1 MGVIN
6 EFGGILTKKV
16 LNNLSQIT
24 EVINECKN
32 KWGIPLRI
40 TNMMLTN
47 NLLRNMY
54 TNLRGLERASDRLSS
69 QKEVRRPSDDP
80 VRAVTSLALRSSLG
94 NVGQY
99 IKNISDAQSWLEI
112 TEGALG
118 NAIDVLQRAREL
130 AVNGSTDTIPQGS
143 RLALAQEVRQLREQ
157 LIQIANTTHGSRY
170 IFGGTRTSKP
180 PYDDGWKGNDGKI
193 EFLISPEVTIQVNLP
208 GGDLFSA
215 AIDTLEQL
223 AGLLEDDTKSG
234 TDVSTVIGELD
245 EILDNFIAKRGE
257 IGAKTNR
264 MERSLDRLAGT
275 EISVIELLSKA
286 EDADIARAIID
297 LKAQE
302 NAYRVTLAAGARIVM
317 PTLLDFLR

>member
-1 MGVIN
+1 M
-6 EFGGILTKKV
+6 
-16 LNNLSQIT
+16 
-24 EVINECKN
+24 
-32 KWGIPLRI
+32 RI

-54 TNLRGLERASDRLSS
+54 TNLRGLERASDRLAS

-80 VRAVTSLALRSSLG
+80 VRVVTSLALRNNLG
-94 NVGQY
+94 KVGQY
-99 IKNISDAQSWLEI
+99 QKNISDAQSWLEI

-130 AVNGSTDTIPQGS
+130 AVNGSTDTVPQES
-143 RLALAQEVRQLREQ
+143 RLALAQEVRQLKEQ

-170 IFGGTRTSKP
+170 IFGGTRTSEP
-180 PYDDGWKGNDGKI
+180 PYDGGWKGNDGKI
-193 EFLISPEVTIQVNLP
+193 EFLISPEVTIQINLP
-208 GGDLFSA
+208 GGDLFGDENSG
-215 AIDTLEQL
+215 AIGVLEKM
-223 AGLLEDDTKSG
+223 ADFLEDDTKSG
-234 TDVSTVIGELD
+234 TDISSVIGELD
-245 EILDNFIAKRGE
+245 EIIDNFIAKRGE

-264 MERSLDRLAGT
+264 METSLDRLGET

-317 PTLLDFLR
+317 PTLMDFLR

>member
-1 MGVIN
+1 M
-6 EFGGILTKKV
+6 
-16 LNNLSQIT
+16 
-24 EVINECKN
+24 
-32 KWGIPLRI
+32 RI
-40 TNMMLTN
+40 TNSMLTN

-80 VRAVTSLALRSSLG
+80 VRVVTSLALRSSLG
-94 NVGQY
+94 KVGQY
-99 IKNISDAQSWLEI
+99 QKNIGDAQSWLEI
-112 TEGALG
+112 TDGALE
-118 NAIDVLQRAREL
+118 NAIDVLQRVREL
-130 AVNGSTDTIPQGS
+130 AVNGSTDTVPQES
-143 RLALAQEVRQLREQ
+143 RLALAEEVRQLQEQ

-180 PYDDGWKGNDGKI
+180 PYDDGWKGNNEKI

-208 GGDLFSA
+208 GGDLFGDKTSSG
-215 AIDTLEQL
+215 AIGVLEKM
-223 AGLLEDDTKSG
+223 ADFLEDDTKSG
-234 TDVSTVIGELD
+234 TDISSVIGELD
-245 EILDNFIAKRGE
+245 EIIDNFIAKRGE

-264 MERSLDRLAGT
+264 MERSLDRLGET

-317 PTLLDFLR
+317 PTLMDFLR